1 MLRVVVIAIFIVSA
15 PISSFAQTQ
24 PVSAATPQPA
34 ALAAK
39 PTANKPARQPEA
51 AAKSTKRADSGA
63 CQIGVIPI
71 AGNLF
76 LVETFG
82 LTTLTDTYARVAVD
96 GWALDELIVSR
107 VRAAVPG
114 MSVRRIP
121 FTKEELAHHRTP
133 ISLFDSDANIREFAR
148 YASRGANCERYVVV
162 HRNGGSQREFGI
174 GISKHYFAKEA
185 SLFAMMY
192 VRVYDGQTFQL
203 IRKAPALMTE
213 DTFVER
219 LLHNPLGGP
228 SRQLDAAMFP
238 DKPAEAATS
247 LVLRD
252 GVRAML
258 TASLDKTLPALLAQ

>member
-1 MLRVVVIAIFIVSA
+1 MLRAVVIAIFVVCA
-15 PISSFAQTQ
+15 PISSFAQT
-24 PVSAATPQPA
+24 PPA

-39 PTANKPARQPEA
+39 PTAKKPARQPEA
-51 AAKSTKRADSGA
+51 AANSIRPAESGT

-82 LTTLTDTYARVAVD
+82 LTTFTDTYARVAVD
-96 GWALDELIVSR
+96 GWALDELVVSR
-107 VRAAVPG
+107 VRAAAPK

-121 FTKEELAHHRTP
+121 YTREELASDRKP

-148 YASRGANCERYVVV
+148 YVSRGANCERYVVV
-162 HRNGGSQREFGI
+162 HRYGGNQREFGI
-174 GISKHYFAKEA
+174 GISKHPFADKA

-192 VRVYDGQTFQL
+192 VRVYDGQSFRL
-203 IRKAPALMTE
+203 IREAPALITE
-213 DTFVER
+213 NTYIER
-219 LLHNPLGGP
+219 VLHNSLGGP
-228 SRQLDAAMFP
+228 SRQLDRGMFP
-238 DKPAEAATS
+238 DRPADAAANP
-247 LVLRD
+247 VLRD